1 MIKTPQLQLIAGR
14 ISDALQNS
22 RISEAFS
29 ELTSMAEATSAPW
42 AIKNEIAR
50 LQEGFGFLR
59 EYAVSGVE
67 DPSRDDILAEI
78 KAGIITQTEAIVRL
92 SMIEESPKIYFSNL
106 RYERLQSDSSIPG
119 LIGEFTAFNSALSMM
134 TFTSPSAK
142 SDNLK
147 MEKNRQMDMARRI
160 FNVIW
165 TAFPLKPDDATAI
178 RSVLSEETI
187 RSEFRELFLS
197 AVMLGAFEFYDERR
211 IVLLA
216 ETYLT
221 ATGDLEL
228 RALVGLVL
236 SLWMQRESLSGKSL
250 KNVMDSV
257 REKKGWAD
265 DLKMIFLNL
274 VRTRDTDRITR
285 TMNEEVIPGM
295 MKLRPEI
302 FRKFSGKDLSDE
314 FDPEEM
320 NPEWESLLEKSGMAD
335 KLKALND
342 LQSEGG
348 DVMHSTFAAL
358 KGFPFFHQVPNWF
371 LPFFTEQTDVADVL
385 AESADDLGELIAM
398 MPMICDNDKYSLV
411 MSMSQMPSANRRM
424 MVEQFK
430 MQNINLSE
438 LRNSLLNP
446 EIASRSNRANDII
459 HDFYRFF
466 TLFRRK
472 SEFVNPFA
480 KPINLAAV
488 GLLSPDL
495 VDREALQAVGEFYF
509 KRGYHTEALEVFR
522 LLLSEDGAASL
533 WQKAGYCEQQLGNIT
548 EALSLYRRSELLSP
562 PGQWLRRRIA
572 YCLKMLGKHEEAVG
586 YYKEL
591 SEEKPRDLGL
601 ALSLGHCYLALGRF
615 SEALQCYFKVEY
627 LDENGSKALRPIAWC
642 SFVEGDYERSE
653 KYYAKILAG
662 DPTPTDYLNVGHLY
676 LVRRNFKEAAGY
688 YSAYLQKVGGDS
700 GKLYEAVSADKE
712 YLAKAGVDPLLV
724 SLVLDKAVFPAS

>member
-472 SEFVNPFA
+472 SEFVNPFVSDF
-480 KPINLAAV
+480 NLPEVAA
-488 GLLSPDL
+488 LAPDMKDDAML
-495 VDREALQAVGEFYF
+495 RAVGELYFRHRHYRNALSIFERIDAPGDATLYQKIGFALQKLGFYERAIAAYE
-509 KRGYHTEALEVFR
+509 KAE
-522 LLLSEDGAASL
+522 LLAPDSL
-533 WQKAGYCEQQLGNIT
+533 WTL
-548 EALSLYRRSELLSP
+548 
-562 PGQWLRRRIA
+562 RRIA
-572 YCLKMLGKHEEAVG
+572 SLLRQTGETRRALDYYRRIETACPDDPAV
-586 YYKEL
+586 
-591 SEEKPRDLGL
+591 
-601 ALSLGHCYLALGRF
+601 ALSIGHCYLDMKEYH
-615 SEALQCYFKVEY
+615 EALHSYYKAEFM
-627 LDENGSKALRPIAWC
+627 DEKSPKPLRPIAWC
-642 SFVEGDYERSE
+642 AFLMRDFDTSRA
-653 KYYAKILAG
+653 YYTRLLASAG
-662 DPTPTDYLNVGHLY
+662 PEPQDYLNMGHLC
-676 LVRRNFKEAAGY
+676 LVTGNSAEALANYKLFVAGRPISVLADALAKDRPQLEAAGIDTG
-688 YSAYLQKVGGDS
+688 LIPLIIDS
-700 GKLYEAVSADKE
+700 ILYEQQQ
-712 YLAKAGVDPLLV
+712 
-724 SLVLDKAVFPAS
+724 